1 MKIEFENEPF
11 AIDKWLAGEI
21 TIDVGDDLE
30 YKEEIYP
37 FTLFASSDNG
47 VLEVTW
53 TENEPFKNL
62 IEIETKIKQKY
73 LENEN
78 NTNSL

>member
-21 TIDVGDDLE
+21 TVDVGNDLE

-47 VLEVTW
+47 VLEIVI
-53 TENEPFKNL
+53 PKL
-62 IEIETKIKQKY
+62 KDDVSKKSKEIK
-73 LENEN
+73 
-78 NTNSL
+78 

>member
-1 MKIEFENEPF
+1 MKILINNEAF
-11 AIDKWLAGEI
+11 ATDSWWAGEI
-21 TIDVGDDLE
+21 TLDIGDELE
-30 YKEEIYP
+30 YREKSFP

>member
-1 MKIEFENEPF
+1 MKIEFEPTPF
-11 AIDKWLAGEI
+11 AINKWWAGEI
-21 TIDVGDDLE
+21 TIDIGTDEE
-30 YKEEIYP
+30 YREKSFP

>member
-1 MKIEFENEPF
+1 MKIQFESSPF
-11 AIDKWLAGEI
+11 SVDEWWAGEVK
-21 TIDVGDDLE
+21 IDIGDDDE
-30 YKEEIYP
+30 YREEIYP
-37 FTLFASSDNG
+37 FTLFISSDNG
-47 VLEVTW
+47 VMEVTW